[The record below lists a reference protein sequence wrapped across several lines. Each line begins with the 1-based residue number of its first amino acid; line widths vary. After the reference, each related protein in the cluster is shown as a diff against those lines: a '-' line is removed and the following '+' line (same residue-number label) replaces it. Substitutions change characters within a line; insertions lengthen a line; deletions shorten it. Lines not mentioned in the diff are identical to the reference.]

1 MKRWLRMA
9 AAGAALLMGAAG
21 LTGCSGGS
29 GQSGGGDGEK
39 TVLKISFFK
48 GGYGDECQ
56 LLLYLLHYILYPIEY

>member
-39 TVLKISFFK
+39 TVLKIF
-48 GGYGDECQ
+48 
-56 LLLYLLHYILYPIEY
+56 LL